1 MSERWKTFGVDLVN
15 PRLTK
20 IDGQALIHHSFLT
33 DDDICFYLWEY
44 TSQKGYSFSRCNQ
57 LITNLKK
64 SPTFKNSLLQNEQAQ
79 YQYKLDAIF
88 KCADTLSKAIS
99 PDMLK
104 SSMFV
109 PVPCSK
115 RIDDPEYDDRME
127 KICKHMDVADLRKLV
142 VQTESRMAS
151 HMSAPGERQTI
162 SDLIKIYQL
171 NEELC
176 CVGNIPKRIIIIDD
190 VLTTGRHFK
199 AMQAILQHR
208 FPDAK
213 IIGVFIA
220 RRIFDQAPDDA
231 SNF

>member
-1 MSERWKTFGVDLVN
+1 MSELWKTFGVGLVN

-44 TSQKGYSFSRCNQ
+44 TSQKGYSYSYCNS
-57 LITNLKK
+57 LIKNLKK
-64 SPTFKNSLLQNEQAQ
+64 SPTFKNSSLQNEQAQ
-79 YQYKLDAIF
+79 YKYKLDAIRE
-88 KCADTLSKAIS
+88 CAKALSEAIS
-99 PDMLK
+99 PDVLK
-104 SSMFV
+104 SSTFV

-127 KICKHMDVADLRKLV
+127 KICKHMGVADLRNLV
-142 VQTESRMAS
+142 VQTESKVAS
-151 HMSAPGERQTI
+151 HISASGKRPTI
-162 SDLIKIYQL
+162 SDLIEIYQL
-171 NEELC
+171 NEKLC
-176 CVGNIPKRIIIIDD
+176 RVGNVPKRIIIIDD
-190 VLTTGRHFK
+190 VLTTGSHFK
-199 AMQAILQHR
+199 AMQTILQHH

-231 SNF
+231 SHF